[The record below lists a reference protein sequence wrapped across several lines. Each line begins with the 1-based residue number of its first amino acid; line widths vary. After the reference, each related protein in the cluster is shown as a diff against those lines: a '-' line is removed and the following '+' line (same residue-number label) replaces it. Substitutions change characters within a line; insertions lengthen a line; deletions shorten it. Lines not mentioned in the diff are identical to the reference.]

1 MSATLQI
8 HSLITPHENAGKLQL
23 LSPFAD
29 EETEAQSGSTIAQGL
44 NNLEEEADLELW
56 SQNTFALAF
65 GLSAVQQATSPLAQL
80 R

>member
-56 SQNTFALAF
+56 SKSDTKTHIILILKMCTGPWRTPF
-65 GLSAVQQATSPLAQL
+65 
-80 R
+80 